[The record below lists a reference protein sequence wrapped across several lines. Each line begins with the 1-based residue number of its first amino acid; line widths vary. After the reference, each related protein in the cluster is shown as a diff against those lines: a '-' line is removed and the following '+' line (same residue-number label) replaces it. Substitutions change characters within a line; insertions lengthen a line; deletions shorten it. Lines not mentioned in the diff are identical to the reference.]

1 VNDIRI
7 PPQAIEPEQSVL
19 GSMILEKDTIL
30 DVIDILKPDD
40 CYREDNREIFAA
52 IMDLFNQS
60 KPVDIISVSEN
71 LKLRGSLNRVGGLE
85 YLSNIS
91 NAVPT
96 TGNVKYYA
104 GIVAEKA
111 KLRNLLKSCSDATN
125 MIFNNEDAASVQEKM
140 LQALL
145 AVVNTNIQNSIG
157 MLAETAKSAID
168 ERIKNRGML
177 PGIHTGFRF
186 WDYKVGGLEKG
197 LLYLFGARPSMGKTA
212 LLLCII
218 LYISDYLKIPVMFF
232 SLEMTAA
239 KLIDRIISMIT
250 GIPAQDIKTGNLEP
264 EAAKI
269 IDAALSKIKNLPL
282 VIDDTP
288 GLSLSDITA
297 RAMKQ
302 KLKNSALGLIC
313 VDHLTEIS
321 KQGQDERIAV
331 TDNCKGMKRLA
342 KNLNIPVILLAQL
355 NRAVEGR
362 GIKRPQLSDLRESGA
377 IEEVAD
383 VVTFLYREAYYDES
397 KKGTRED
404 AELIISKCR
413 DGETGTIPLHW
424 YPEIVTFKNPEYQP
438 NLSSRKSY
446 NAAPPK
452 TTKRGDID
460 DKCPF

>member
-1 VNDIRI
+1 MNDIRI
-7 PPQAIEPEQSVL
+7 PPQAIESEQSVL
-19 GSMILEKDTIL
+19 GSMILDKDTIL
-30 DVIDILKPDD
+30 DVIEILKPDD
-40 CYREDNREIFAA
+40 CYREDSREIFTA
-52 IMDLFNQS
+52 IMDLFDQA

-71 LKLRGSLNRVGGLE
+71 LKLRGSLDRVGGLE

-96 TGNVKYYA
+96 TANVKHYA
-104 GIVAEKA
+104 RIVAEKT

-125 MIFNNEDAASVQEKM
+125 MIYNNKDADSVQEKM

-145 AVVNTNIQNSIG
+145 ATRDTNKQHSIEA
-157 MLAETAKSAID
+157 LAETAKAAIIG
-168 ERIKNRGML
+168 RIKNRGML

-186 WDYKVGGLEKG
+186 WDYKTGGLEKG

-218 LYISDYLKIPVMFF
+218 LYLSDYLKIPVLFF

-239 KLIDRIISMIT
+239 KLIDRLISMIT
-250 GIPAQDIKTGNLEP
+250 GIAAQDIKTGNLEP
-264 EAAKI
+264 EATQI
-269 IDAALSKIKNLPL
+269 IDAALGKIKNLPL
-282 VIDDTP
+282 VVDDTP
-288 GLSLSDITA
+288 GLSLSEITA
-297 RAMKQ
+297 RAMRQ
-302 KLKNSALGLIC
+302 KLKNPALGLIC
-313 VDHLTEIS
+313 VDHLSEIS

-331 TDNCKGMKRLA
+331 SDNARGMKRLA

-362 GIKRPQLSDLRESGA
+362 NIKRPQLSDLRESGA
-377 IEEVAD
+377 IEECSD

-438 NLSSRKSY
+438 NTNSRKS
-446 NAAPPK
+446 NKAAPPK
-452 TTKRGDID
+452 TTERGDSD